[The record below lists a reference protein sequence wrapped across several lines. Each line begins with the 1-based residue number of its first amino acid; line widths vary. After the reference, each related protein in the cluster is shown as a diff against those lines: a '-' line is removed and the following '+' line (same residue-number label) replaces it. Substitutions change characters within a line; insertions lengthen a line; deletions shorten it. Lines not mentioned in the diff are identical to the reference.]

1 MGKSEKP
8 DLIVNAFT
16 EEFLRSMKAR
26 GESKAKKWGEP
37 PTVVATDDK
46 WALSYCIENFI
57 RIAAISRV
65 DTSGFSLDD
74 FYEEIPDF
82 KKVFGEALDVQPMQ
96 MSIRGACYLLRFNN
110 FFKDPAFPTVEKEPV
125 HGPG

>member
-26 GESKAKKWGEP
+26 GETKVKKWDVP
-37 PTVVATDDK
+37 PTVVETDGT
-46 WALSYCIENFI
+46 WELSYCIENFI
-57 RIAAISRV
+57 RSATVSRV
-65 DTSGFSLDD
+65 DEKGFRLDD
-74 FYEEIPDF
+74 FYENVPVF
-82 KKVFGEALDVQPMQ
+82 KKVFGEVLDIPLTSG
-96 MSIRGACYLLRFNN
+96 SIRGVRYLLRFND
-110 FFKDPAFPTVEKEPV
+110 FFKDPAFPTAEKEPV